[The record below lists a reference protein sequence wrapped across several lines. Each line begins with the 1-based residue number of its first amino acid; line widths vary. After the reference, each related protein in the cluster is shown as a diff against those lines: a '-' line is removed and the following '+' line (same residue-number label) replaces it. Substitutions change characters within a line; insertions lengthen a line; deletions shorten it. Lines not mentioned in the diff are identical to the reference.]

1 MAQFCDNQLTN
12 QTQPFH
18 QSTIALFLSH
28 NRLLS
33 IDDITHL
40 CKDLVILDVSFN
52 NLKEFKSTDFQSHP
66 HLAWLLAS
74 NNSFTSTPWLSSAYN
89 PHLKWLDLSS
99 NPLRSIGF
107 LVGFHDLQVLNLANC
122 LLESIIAADFGDL
135 KQLRV
140 LVLSH
145 NRLSSLGISPQLHSM
160 QLSSLDVR
168 GNDIKLLE
176 DDVDIL
182 RESSLKSMRAE
193 TSDAILCA
201 LSGTRISFKTKISRS
216 VLCLRL
222 IPKYEMRVIVASIMT
237 AIAVLNGGVIIWRCN
252 LQKQNVVSSYLVITA
267 MLNISCGVHLG
278 IILLADKLYARHFYV
293 HREAWRASRL
303 CQVSLL
309 ITHLESQLTAAIAT
323 LVTWEKHKAV
333 SALHT
338 SRGRKGPLLLAVL
351 ATLTLTASALRA
363 PPRSHHDPRSLRF
376 LLRPSLRQHKPDK
389 SMVWQDPAECSEA
402 RSALCTMGA
411 ERFDFV
417 PSKTPRTTDER
428 PSVGRRGLLSNRPH
442 PDHVGSGQY
451 APIGSGNDLLHPE

>member
-1 MAQFCDNQLTN
+1 
-12 QTQPFH
+12 
-18 QSTIALFLSH
+18 
-28 NRLLS
+28 
-33 IDDITHL
+33 
-40 CKDLVILDVSFN
+40 
-52 NLKEFKSTDFQSHP
+52 
-66 HLAWLLAS
+66 
-74 NNSFTSTPWLSSAYN
+74 
-89 PHLKWLDLSS
+89 
-99 NPLRSIGF
+99 

-160 QLSSLDVR
+160 QLSSLDVH

-176 DDVDIL
+176 NDVDIL
-182 RESSLKSMRAE
+182 RESSLKIMRAE

-309 ITHLESQLTAAIAT
+309 ITHLESQLTTAIAA

-333 SALHT
+333 SSLQK

-351 ATLTLTASALRA
+351 ATLTLTASALHLLDLTTIHEASDFCYA
-363 PPRSHHDPRSLRF
+363 PLYDSTSLTSRWYGKIQLNGVKPV
-376 LLRPSLRQHKPDK
+376 LLFAQWALSGLILYRVKRQEQQTKGRVSGGEDFSQIALTLIMLALVSTHQLALEMTCLIQSESGSLL
-389 SMVWQDPAECSEA
+389 A
-402 RSALCTMGA
+402 
-411 ERFDFV
+411 
-417 PSKTPRTTDER
+417 
-428 PSVGRRGLLSNRPH
+428 LLSCNYLRAVLNPFVH
-442 PDHVGSGQY
+442 TFLTKQFRSWMKKHLK
-451 APIGSGNDLLHPE
+451 ICN